1 MAIVGNVGRVL
12 SLEPEPDPR
21 SVNCVIRELQ
31 KRKSLVLEKQFFQ
44 NNFFNILKGLLE
56 VCENKSENLLPVI
69 LKVYGLKRNPIP
81 SSSFFTS

>member
-56 VCENKSENLLPVI
+56 VCENKSENFVACNFNSLDSTVWF
-69 LKVYGLKRNPIP
+69 KRIRIP
-81 SSSFFTS
+81 